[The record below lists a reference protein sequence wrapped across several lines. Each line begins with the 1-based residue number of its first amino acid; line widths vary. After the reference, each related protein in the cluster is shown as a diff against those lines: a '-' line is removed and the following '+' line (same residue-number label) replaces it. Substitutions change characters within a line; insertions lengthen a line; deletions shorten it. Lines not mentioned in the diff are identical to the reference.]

1 MSLSTL
7 FAVCALIGSVVMLT
21 AAQARAYAVA
31 ALVASGIEVGIALGF
46 VSLAVA
52 GLPLGVLL
60 GAVLAVTGVLA
71 FMRVGSKSAVAAA
84 TVVALVGLLQV
95 VRGLDLL

>member
-7 FAVCALIGSVVMLT
+7 FAICALIGSMVMLT
-21 AAQARAYAVA
+21 AAPARAYAVA
-31 ALVASGIEVGIALGF
+31 ALVASGIEVGMALGF
-46 VSLAVA
+46 VSLAIA
-52 GLPLGVLL
+52 GLPLRVVL
-60 GAVLAVTGVLA
+60 GAVLAITGVLA

-84 TVVALVGLLQV
+84 TVVALVGVLQV